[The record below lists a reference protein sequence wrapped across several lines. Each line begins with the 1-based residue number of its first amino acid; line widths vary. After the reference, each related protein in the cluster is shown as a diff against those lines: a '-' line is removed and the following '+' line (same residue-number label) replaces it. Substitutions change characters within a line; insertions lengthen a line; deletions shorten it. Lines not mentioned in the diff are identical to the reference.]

1 MSTVC
6 RLVAPLDLRN
16 TYGAVG
22 PKEGVDRVEVSTVV
36 YLPPEEIYEFLEE
49 FPGYAEYSKYLEEVR
64 SDGDGSPGTRYFLT
78 FAWWKLTYTAHS
90 KVTDTDPPN
99 RIDWEIT
106 KDIDAEGHW
115 TVDPIPEE
123 RPDSQE
129 HACRVRLTVTFRPDS
144 ADSGVLDLPRF
155 VSMDWVIEKVK
166 PKIQAEAER
175 VVERIVAD
183 LEGRQREVELE
194 IETVDTSV

>member
-6 RLVAPLDLRN
+6 RPIESVGLRN
-16 TYGAVG
+16 TYGAVA
-22 PKEGVDRVEVSTVV
+22 PRERVDRIEVSTVV
-36 YLPPEEIYEFLEE
+36 YLPPEEIYEFLED
-49 FPGYAEYSKYLEEVR
+49 FPGYANYAKYLEEVR
-64 SDGDGSPGTRYFLT
+64 SDGDGGAGTRYFLT
-78 FAWWKLTYTAHS
+78 FAWWKLSYTAHS
-90 KVTDTDPPN
+90 KVTGTDPPN
-99 RIDWEIT
+99 RIDWKLT

-115 TVDPIPEE
+115 AVEPIPEE

-129 HACRVRLTVTFRPDS
+129 HACRVRLTVEFHPDS

-155 VSMDWVIEKVK
+155 VSMDWVIEKAK
-166 PKIQAEAER
+166 PKIRAEAER

-183 LEGRQREVELE
+183 LEGRQREVDLE